1 MATDN
6 QSNVVAV
13 KADGARVDAARPTTV
28 QEPSIGTMPPSAP
41 KPAPHDP
48 YDPQRLRLTTNFGE
62 ALAVKQHLITVP
74 MRKPDRHWW
83 IRTHPDHDFEV
94 FVLEDNGD
102 IYVVAPKVAELCPEE
117 VVAKRLYLAINAT
130 KTPFLWPVKLP
141 GPDGQLDSWNQSAGQ
156 IADLAKHEWVRV
168 MSNGDLGAYVAKSA
182 SNLTD
187 EPAWPVETFDEIL
200 KIAFKDKVIAS
211 WDHPK
216 LRQLRGEV

>member
-13 KADGARVDAARPTTV
+13 EADDARVDAARPTIV
-28 QEPSIGTMPPSAP
+28 QEPSVGATPPSAP
-41 KPAPHDP
+41 KPVPHDP
-48 YDPQRLRLTTNFGE
+48 YDPQRLRLSTNFGE
-62 ALAVKQHLITVP
+62 AVAVKQHLGTVP
-74 MRKPDRHWW
+74 MRKPDRHWF
-83 IRTHPDHDFEV
+83 IRTHPVHRFEA

-102 IYVVAPKVAELCPEE
+102 IYVVDPKVAELCPEE

-141 GPDGQLDSWNQSAGQ
+141 GPDGQLDSWNQSAGE
-156 IADLAKHEWVRV
+156 IADLAKREWVRV
-168 MSNGDLGAYVAKSA
+168 MSNRDLGAYVAKSA

-200 KIAFKDKVIAS
+200 KIAFKGKVIAS
-211 WDHPK
+211 WAHPK